1 MPNKRHTSDA
11 TEGDDMSQAT
21 VGRYGVAAMEADAAR
36 ASQGRWP
43 RICGRAARPLAA
55 EKRGCL
61 DVL

>member
-1 MPNKRHTSDA
+1 
-11 TEGDDMSQAT
+11 MSQVT

-43 RICGRAARPLAA
+43 RICGRAARPQAA